1 MRRAAG
7 ALLVAGLLLIGGCA
21 TKRSAPNCRPP
32 RLVPGYLP
40 NGLHRTNATSL
51 VPSGWSATWK
61 DETRTVQVA
70 GDVDANLGDGPEIKT
85 ATVRGQR
92 AGYGPT
98 GNPAG
103 PLAVEWTE
111 ASECRGVQYAVIVK
125 GLPTTEMLKIA
136 NGLRP
141 GYLPPRR

>member
-7 ALLVAGLLLIGGCA
+7 DLLVAALLLIGGCA
-21 TKRSAPNCRPP
+21 TNRSGSDCRPP
-32 RLVPGYLP
+32 HLGPGYLP
-40 NGLHRTNATSL
+40 NGLHRTIATSL

-70 GDVDANLGDGPEIKT
+70 GDVDANLGDGPEIKS
-85 ATVRGQR
+85 ATVRGHL

-103 PLAVEWTE
+103 PLAVEWTDP
-111 ASECRGVQYAVIVK
+111 SECGGVQYAVIVK
-125 GLPTTEMLKIA
+125 GLTTTEMLKIA

-141 GYLPPRR
+141 G